1 MIQQLCSITT
11 LWSAGI
17 VLLFLAL
24 VYAMNRLPKKKFSF
38 AKRVLIGSGC
48 GSIFGLAVYI
58 LDDWMWWQTLRDDL
72 TRWFAMVGNGYL
84 ALFRLLIAPAIL
96 IATVRMVIHT
106 PAYKEVP
113 RRVKVRKWVNTL
125 MLALAVVVSLTVG
138 ILLNVGS
145 RDGAAIGQVV
155 FQEGQSLPELIMGLV
170 PSNITVDVLMGNVVA
185 VFVAAVL
192 VGLAARRMSGKYMDT
207 VKPFFD
213 LTDAAFSI
221 MGSVCKTVIAWKPS
235 GACAIMALFI
245 AVHGPIGLWWI
256 FHFILALILAA
267 AVMLL
272 LQLLLAAV
280 HGVSP
285 ASFMKAGKEAMVKAV
300 KTCSGSAC
308 LPEAQAALSDGL
320 GLNKEITD
328 ETSAYAIAS
337 GMQGCAALFPA
348 MALVFTVNMAGVTWT
363 PDMLVAAVIVIVAVS
378 YGITGVPGTAMT
390 SEFAAVM
397 GIGMGGVINAI
408 GPMVAIDPI
417 GDVFRTLIN
426 VTGCMTNAIIVE
438 RKVRE

>member
-1 MIQQLCSITT
+1 MIQQFCSITT

-17 VLLFLAL
+17 VLLFLVL
-24 VYAMNRLPKKKFSF
+24 VFAMNRLPKKKFSF

-48 GSIFGLAVYI
+48 GSLFGLAVYYLDGWMGGI
-58 LDDWMWWQTLRDDL
+58 LQVDT
-72 TRWFAMVGNGYL
+72 TRWFSMIGNGYI
-84 ALFRLLIAPAIL
+84 ALFRLLVVPAIL
-96 IATVRMVIHT
+96 IATVRMVLHT

-113 RRVKVRKWVNTL
+113 KRVKVRKWVNTL
-125 MLALAVVVSLTVG
+125 MLALAVCVSLTLG
-138 ILLNVGS
+138 ILLQVGS
-145 RDGAAIGQVV
+145 RSGGGLGQVTL
-155 FQEGQSLPELIMGLV
+155 QEGKSLPELIYGLV
-170 PSNITVDVLMGNVVA
+170 PSNITMDVLIGNVVA
-185 VFVAAVL
+185 AFVVAVL
-192 VGLAARRMSGKYMDT
+192 VGIAARRMSGKYMDT

-213 LTDAAFSI
+213 LTEAAFSI

-235 GACAIMALFI
+235 GVCAIMALFLGT
-245 AVHGPIGLWWI
+245 HGPIGLWWI
-256 FHFILALILAA
+256 LHFILVLILAA
-267 AVMLL
+267 AVMLF
-272 LQLLLAAV
+272 LQLILSAI
-280 HGVSP
+280 HGVGP
-285 ASFMKAGKEAMVKAV
+285 GRFIHAGREAMVKAV

-308 LPEAQAALSDGL
+308 LPEAQAALAEGL

-337 GMQGCAALFPA
+337 GMQGCAALFPT
-348 MALVFTVNMAGVTWT
+348 MALVFTVNMAGVAWT
-363 PDMLVAAVIVIVAVS
+363 PDLLVAAVVVIVVVS

-397 GIGMGGVINAI
+397 GTGMGGILSAI
-408 GPMVAIDPI
+408 GPMIAIDPI

>member
-1 MIQQLCSITT
+1 MIQQLCSVTT

-17 VLLFLAL
+17 ILLFLAL

-48 GSIFGLAVYI
+48 GSAFGLGVYYADGWLGGI
-58 LDDWMWWQTLRDDL
+58 LRGDVAG
-72 TRWFAMVGNGYL
+72 WFAMVGNGYI
-84 ALFRLLIAPAIL
+84 ALFQVLIVPAIL
-96 IATVRMVIHT
+96 VATVRMVIHT

-125 MLALAVVVSLTVG
+125 MLALSVTVSLTLG
-138 ILLNVGS
+138 ILLHVGS
-145 RDGAAIGQVV
+145 RTGEPIGQVV
-155 FQEGQSLPELIMGLV
+155 FQEGKNLPELVYGLV
-170 PSNITVDVLMGNVVA
+170 PSNITMDVLTGNVVA
-185 VFVAAVL
+185 AFVAAVL
-192 VGLAARRMSGKYMDT
+192 VGIAARRMSGKYMDT

-213 LTDAAFSI
+213 LTEAAFSI

-235 GACAIMALFI
+235 GTAAIMALFLG
-245 AVHGPIGLWWI
+245 VNGPVGLWWI
-256 FHFILALILAA
+256 LHFILVLILAA
-267 AVMLL
+267 AVMFL
-272 LQLLLAAV
+272 LQLLLSAI
-280 HGVSP
+280 HGVGP
-285 ASFMKAGKEAMVKAV
+285 ARFIKAGREAMIKAV

-320 GLNKEITD
+320 GLDKEITD
-328 ETSAYAIAS
+328 ETAAYAIAS

-348 MALVFTVNMAGVTWT
+348 MAFVFTVNMAGVAWT
-363 PDMLVAAVIVIVAVS
+363 PDLAVAAVVVIVAVS

-390 SEFAAVM
+390 SEFATVL
-397 GIGMGGVINAI
+397 GTGMGGIINAI
-408 GPMVAIDPI
+408 GPMIAIDPI

-426 VTGCMTNAIIVE
+426 VTGCMANAIIVE

>member
-1 MIQQLCSITT
+1 MIQQLCSATT

-17 VLLFLAL
+17 ILLFLVL

-48 GSIFGLAVYI
+48 GSLFGLAVHYLDGWMGQI
-58 LDDWMWWQTLRDDL
+58 LQDDV
-72 TRWFAMVGNGYL
+72 TRWFAMIGNGYI
-84 ALFRLLIAPAIL
+84 ALVRLLVAPAIL
-96 IATVRMVIHT
+96 IATVRLVIHT
-106 PAYKEVP
+106 PAYKEAP
-113 RRVKVRKWVNTL
+113 KQVKIRKWVNTL
-125 MLALAVVVSLTVG
+125 MLALAVIVSLTVG
-138 ILLNVGS
+138 ILLNVGD
-145 RDGAAIGQVV
+145 RTGAAIGQMA
-155 FQEGQSLPELIMGLV
+155 FQEGQSLPEMIYGLT
-170 PSNITVDVLMGNVVA
+170 PSNLTADVLTGNVVA
-185 VFVAAVL
+185 VFVTAAL
-192 VGLAARRMSGKYMDT
+192 VGLAARRMSGKYMDQ

-221 MGSVCKTVIAWKPS
+221 MGSVCKTIIAWKPS
-235 GACAIMALFI
+235 GVCAIMALFLT
-245 AVHGPIGLWWI
+245 VHGPIGLWWI
-256 FHFILALILAA
+256 LRFILALILAA

-272 LQLLLAAV
+272 LQLFLAAI
-280 HGVSP
+280 HGVGP
-285 ASFMKAGKEAMVKAV
+285 ARFVTVGKEAMRKAV

-308 LPEAQAALSDGL
+308 LPEAQAALSEGL
-320 GLNKEITD
+320 GLNKEVTD
-328 ETSAYAIAS
+328 EVAAYSIAS

-348 MALVFTVNMAGVTWT
+348 MALVFTANMAGVAWT
-363 PDMLVAAVIVIVAVS
+363 PDLLAAAVIVIVAVS

-397 GIGMGGVINAI
+397 GSGMGGIINAI
-408 GPMVAIDPI
+408 GPMIAIDPI

>member
-1 MIQQLCSITT
+1 MIQQLCAMTT

-17 VLLFLAL
+17 VLLFLVLA
-24 VYAMNRLPKKKFSF
+24 YAMNRLPKKKFSF

-48 GSIFGLAVYI
+48 GSVFGLAVYYA
-58 LDDWMWWQTLRDDL
+58 DGWMGGILRDDV
-72 TRWFAMVGNGYL
+72 TRWFSMIGNGYI
-84 ALFRLLIAPAIL
+84 ALFQVLVVPAIL

-113 RRVKVRKWVNTL
+113 KRVKVRKWVNTL
-125 MLALAVVVSLTVG
+125 MLALSVSVSLALGV
-138 ILLNVGS
+138 LLHVGS
-145 RDGAAIGQVV
+145 RTGGTIGQVAMDS
-155 FQEGQSLPELIMGLV
+155 GQSLPEMVYGLV
-170 PSNITVDVLMGNVVA
+170 PSNITMNVLTGNVVA
-185 VFVAAVL
+185 AFVAAVL
-192 VGLAARRMSGKYMDT
+192 VGIAARRMSGKYMDT

-235 GACAIMALFI
+235 GTFAIMALFLV
-245 AVHGPIGLWWI
+245 ANGPVGLWWI
-256 FHFILALILAA
+256 LHFILVLILAA

-272 LQLLLAAV
+272 LQLLLSAI
-280 HGVSP
+280 HGVGPSRFV
-285 ASFMKAGKEAMVKAV
+285 SAGKEAMVKAV

-308 LPEAQAALSDGL
+308 LPEAQAALSEGL
-320 GLNKEITD
+320 GLNREITD
-328 ETSAYAIAS
+328 ETAAYAIAS

-348 MALVFTVNMAGVTWT
+348 MAFVFAVNLAGVAWT
-363 PDMLVAAVIVIVAVS
+363 PDLLVSAVVVIVAVS

-397 GIGMGGVINAI
+397 GTGMGGII
-408 GPMVAIDPI
+408 TGLGPMVAIDPI

-426 VTGCMTNAIIVE
+426 VTGCITNAIIVE